1 MSFKINKELANQF
14 QKLFLK
20 VIKSINRENLKTLH
34 SETCLQISRKLQSI
48 PIIIKDPWT
57 IERIHD

>member
-48 PIIIKDPWT
+48 PIIIKDP
-57 IERIHD
+57 